1 MTRALLLACCLLA
14 APLASAQVTL
24 PITFEEDIDY
34 ELVDFGEAMSM
45 LVVDPE
51 DAANTVVQT
60 DRPANAACFAG
71 TTVANM
77 MGFASPLPFADGATT
92 MSIRVWTP
100 FAGTTVR
107 FKVENVSD
115 PTQSVE
121 TQVATTVG
129 GAWETL
135 VFDFANQVPGT
146 APVNFGFAYTKGSIF
161 FNFQCPSEV
170 PVAAETYY
178 WDDVSFGGT
187 PTFTSIAAA
196 RALGD
201 GAEVTV
207 VGTVT
212 RSKNDFT
219 YIQDI
224 TGGLTIRQ
232 TSGMFADQVAD
243 GTVAPGTNV
252 VLTGTLSSFNN
263 LTQINGGGLSSYTV
277 GGDGGSPAPTVISVQ
292 QLLDNGENYEG
303 EVVSVF
309 GLTTMAMGTFEA
321 STNYDVTDGGGTGTL
336 RVVGADDSDVDG
348 LPIPTGSFDFT
359 GVVGQFSEMDP
370 FGGYQ
375 LLAINESDITVPNA
389 GIPLPITFE
398 DEIDYELADFG
409 NAMSMIVADPEDAAN
424 TVVQTFRP
432 MGDACFAGTT
442 VAEFSGFAEALPFAE
457 GATTMSVRVWSPEAG
472 IPVLLKVENVNNAGE
487 SVETI
492 AVTTV
497 AMGWDTLVFDF
508 ANEDAGTAPINF
520 AFSYTKASI
529 FFDFWCR
536 SGGPRPGMMDA
547 TYYWDDVVFGGAPSD
562 PIALPVTFEEE
573 INYELADFGNAASMI
588 VADPEDAE
596 NTVVETFRPMGETC
610 FAGTTVADMNGF
622 TAPIPFTMDETT
634 MSLRVW
640 SPEVGIPVLL
650 KVENVNNG
658 GESVET
664 VATTTEAMA
673 WHTLVFDFANE
684 DTGTAPLNLD
694 FSYTKASVFFDFWC
708 RSGGPRP
715 GMMNATYYWDDLAFG
730 SGDMGSTTIADA
742 RALGDGNEVTITGI
756 VTRARGDFAYI
767 QDATA
772 GLTIRQTEGMFF
784 DQVADG
790 TIAPGTVLTLTGTLS
805 TFRGLQQINED
816 DLASYMVGKTA
827 GVPAPVAITVEQLNA
842 NGEAYEAELV
852 QLTLTTAEMGT
863 FAERTN
869 YEVTDGT
876 GTGVLRVGN
885 ADDSDIDGTEIP
897 GGPFIFTGV
906 VGQFTF
912 DDPATN
918 GYQLLA
924 IDLAD
929 VNALPPPVA
938 LPVTFEEEVDYQLVD
953 FGNAMSMIVEDP
965 EDAAN
970 TVVETFR
977 PMGETCF
984 AGTTV
989 GEVTG
994 FTAPIPFTTDATI
1007 MTARVWSPEVGIPVL
1022 LKVENVNNAGESV
1035 ETVAT
1040 TTEAMA
1046 WHTLV
1051 FDFANEDMGTAP
1063 LNLDFDYTKAS
1074 IFFDFWCR
1082 SGGPRPGMVDATYYW
1097 DDLAF
1102 GNPVS
1107 NEDEAGLPTE
1117 LTLAPNYP
1125 NPFNR
1130 STTVDFALPTQ
1141 ERVVIHVYNVLGQQV
1156 ATLANDEM
1164 EAGRHSLA
1172 FDASTLAAG
1181 TYFLRLRAG
1190 AETLTR
1196 SMIVSR

>member
-1 MTRALLLACCLLA
+1 MIRALLLTCCLLA
-14 APLASAQVTL
+14 APLASAQIGL
-24 PITFEEDIDY
+24 PITFEPDIEY
-34 ELVDFGEAMSM
+34 ELVDFGGAMSM
-45 LVVDPE
+45 LTVDPT
-51 DAANTVVQT
+51 DAGNTVVQT
-60 DRPANAACFAG
+60 DRPAGAACFAG
-71 TTVANM
+71 TTVADM
-77 MGFASPLPFADGATT
+77 TGFVQPIPFAEGATT

-107 FKVENVSD
+107 FKVENVND
-115 PTQSVE
+115 PGQSVE

-129 GAWETL
+129 SEWETL

-146 APVNFGFAYTKGSIF
+146 APLNFGFSYTKGSIF
-161 FNFQCPSEV
+161 FNFQCPSEA
-170 PVAAETYY
+170 PVVAETYY

-187 PTFTSIAAA
+187 PTFTSVAAA

-207 VGTVT
+207 IGTVT
-212 RSKNDFT
+212 RAKGDFA
-219 YIQDI
+219 YVQDI

-232 TSGMFADQVAD
+232 TSGAFFDQVAD
-243 GTVAPGTNV
+243 GTIAPGTNL

-263 LTQINGGGLSSYTV
+263 LTQLNGGNLANYTV
-277 GGDGGSPAPTVISVQ
+277 GGDGGSPAPTTITVQ

-309 GLTTMAMGTFEA
+309 GLTTTETGTFEA
-321 STNYDVTDGGGTGTL
+321 STNYSVTDGGGTGTL
-336 RVVGADDSDVDG
+336 RVVSADDSDVDG
-348 LPIPTGSFDFT
+348 LPIPGGPFDFT
-359 GVVGQFSEMDP
+359 GVVGQFSSSDP

-375 LLAINESDITVPNA
+375 LLAINETDITVPNA
-389 GIPLPITFE
+389 GLPLPITFE
-398 DEIDYELADFG
+398 DDIDYELADFG
-409 NAMSMIVADPEDAAN
+409 NAASMIVADPEDPEN

-432 MGDACFAGTT
+432 MGEACFAGTT
-442 VAEFSGFAEALPFAE
+442 VADMSGFSEPLPFAE

-497 AMGWDTLVFDF
+497 AMAWDTLVFDF
-508 ANEDAGTAPINF
+508 ANEDAGTAPLNF
-520 AFSYTKASI
+520 DFSYTKASI

-536 SGGPRPGMMDA
+536 PGTPRPGMMDG
-547 TYYWDDVVFGGAPSD
+547 TYYWDDVTVGGVPAD
-562 PIALPVTFEEE
+562 PISLPVTFEED
-573 INYELADFGNAASMI
+573 INYELTDFGNAASMI
-588 VADPEDAE
+588 VADPEDAS

-610 FAGTTVADMNGF
+610 FAGTTVADVNGF
-622 TAPIPFTMDETT
+622 TEPIPFAEGATT
-634 MSLRVW
+634 MSLRIW

-664 VATTTEAMA
+664 VAVTTEAMA

-694 FSYTKASVFFDFWC
+694 FTYTKASLFYDFWC
-708 RSGGPRP
+708 RPGTPRP
-715 GMMNATYYWDDLAFG
+715 GMMDATFYWDDLAFG
-730 SGDMGSTTIADA
+730 SGDMGGPITIADA
-742 RALGDGNEVTITGI
+742 RALGDGAEVTISGI

-767 QDATA
+767 QDPTA

-805 TFRGLQQINED
+805 SFRGLQQINEGG
-816 DLASYMVGKTA
+816 LASYMVGKTA
-827 GVPAPVAITVEQLNA
+827 GVPAPVAITVAELNA
-842 NGEAYEAELV
+842 NGEAYEGELV
-852 QLTLTTAEMGT
+852 QITDLTTDASGT
-863 FAERTN
+863 FASSTN
-869 YEVTDGT
+869 YDVTDGT
-876 GTGVLRVGN
+876 GDGVLRVPN

-897 GGPFIFTGV
+897 EGVFNFTGV

-924 IDLAD
+924 IELAD
-929 VNALPPPVA
+929 IDEPPPPVA
-938 LPVTFEEEVDYQLVD
+938 LPITFEEEVDYQLVD

-965 EDAAN
+965 EDASN

-989 GEVTG
+989 GDVTG
-994 FTAPIPFTTDATI
+994 FTAPLPFTMNETI
-1007 MTARVWSPEVGIPVL
+1007 MTMRVWSPEVGIPVL
-1022 LKVENVNNAGESV
+1022 LKVENVDNAGESV
-1035 ETVAT
+1035 ETVAV

-1046 WHTLV
+1046 WHTLT

-1063 LNLDFDYTKAS
+1063 LNLDFSYTTAS
-1074 IFFDFWCR
+1074 NFVDFWCR
-1082 SGGPRPGMVDATYYW
+1082 PGTPRPSSRSRRPYRGAACLGGTR
-1097 DDLAF
+1097 
-1102 GNPVS
+1102 S
-1107 NEDEAGLPTE
+1107 RR
-1117 LTLAPNYP
+1117 
-1125 NPFNR
+1125 R
-1130 STTVDFALPTQ
+1130 STP
-1141 ERVVIHVYNVLGQQV
+1141 
-1156 ATLANDEM
+1156 
-1164 EAGRHSLA
+1164 SC
-1172 FDASTLAAG
+1172 S
-1181 TYFLRLRAG
+1181 
-1190 AETLTR
+1190 
-1196 SMIVSR
+1196 